1 MKQSNIKLIGE
12 FCLVSIFADGH
23 NFLDIPAKIDSGA
36 DSSSLHINS
45 AKVNENGDL
54 VISLPSFYQHKT
66 SPRELKRDYA
76 HPDYTPT
83 KVTEKIKKSKTSK
96 TIVIPKGKYRDI
108 TIVSSNGHGQKRYKT
123 NLKISIN
130 GSEFETSFTLSSRRK
145 NRYPILLGKHALK
158 GRYLV
163 DVSKSY
169 INQTKEN
176 LNQLISKED

>member
-1 MKQSNIKLIGE
+1 MKQSNFKLIGE
-12 FCLVSIFADGH
+12 FCLVSIFADNH
-23 NFLDIPAKIDSGA
+23 NFLEIPAKIDSGA

-45 AKVNENGDL
+45 AEINEAGDL
-54 VISLPSFYQHKT
+54 VISLPSFYKRKT
-66 SPRELKRDYA
+66 SPKELKRDYA
-76 HPDYTPT
+76 HPDYAPT
-83 KVTEKIKKSKTSK
+83 KITERIKKSKTSE
-96 TIVIPKGKYRDI
+96 TIIIPKGKYRDI

-130 GSEFETSFTLSSRRK
+130 GFEFETSFTLSNRNK

-169 INQTKEN
+169 INEAKEN
-176 LNQLISKED
+176 INQLISKKD

>member
-45 AKVNENGDL
+45 AKINEAGDL
-54 VISLPSFYQHKT
+54 VISLPSFYKRKT

-83 KVTEKIKKSKTSK
+83 KITEKINKTSE
-96 TIVIPKGKYRDI
+96 TIIIPKEKYRDI

-130 GSEFETSFTLSSRRK
+130 GSEFETSFTLSSRNK

-169 INQTKEN
+169 INQSNES
-176 LNQLISKED
+176 LNQLTSKED

>member
-1 MKQSNIKLIGE
+1 MKQSNFKLIGE
-12 FCLVSIFADGH
+12 FCLVSIFADNH

-45 AKVNENGDL
+45 AEINEAGDL
-54 VISLPSFYQHKT
+54 VISLPSFY
-66 SPRELKRDYA
+66 A
-76 HPDYTPT
+76 HPDYATT
-83 KVTEKIKKSKTSK
+83 KITERIKKSKTSE
-96 TIVIPKGKYRDI
+96 TIIIPKCKYRDI

-130 GSEFETSFTLSSRRK
+130 GFEFETSFTLSNRNK

-169 INQTKEN
+169 INEAKEN
-176 LNQLISKED
+176 INQLISKED